1 MHPTKEVLAIP
12 NPARPDKQPLEVV
25 ERVVMMSLL
34 AEKRRW
40 PLAELKQWINEEQF
54 DEAVASLKD
63 VGLLCR
69 EGDVV
74 FASPAAIRGDD
85 LS

>member
-1 MHPTKEVLAIP
+1 VK
-12 NPARPDKQPLEVV
+12 VV
-25 ERVVMMSLL
+25 ERAVLMTLL

-54 DEAVASLKD
+54 DEAVASLQI
-63 VGLLCR
+63 VGLLDR
-69 EGDVV
+69 DGDVV